1 MRNLKQ
7 NPLDEKGQSLIEFL
21 LSFAFV
27 FGLVLVFLKLSLNY
41 STGYLV
47 HYATFMASR
56 SFMVIDRNS
65 NTPDGSDS
73 ESFNRAK
80 TVFDRYKLDAFIT
93 DFDGTLEANMPGTTG
108 SPAMVGVWVEYT
120 TNLSGSTLF
129 GGDRELKLRSESFLG
144 KEPTRAECIE
154 RICRTFMDVGAD
166 CSSHV
171 TFADNGC

>member
-1 MRNLKQ
+1 MNGLFQ
-7 NPLDEKGQSLIEFL
+7 NNRGQSLIEFL
-21 LSFAFV
+21 LSFTFV

-41 STGYLV
+41 TTGYLV

-65 NTPDGSDS
+65 NTPEGSDA
-73 ESFNRAK
+73 ESLSRAK
-80 TVFDRYKLDAFIT
+80 TVFARYNIPVFIST
-93 DFDGTLEANMPGTTG
+93 FESELQANMPETVD
-108 SPAMVGVWVEYT
+108 SSAMIGVWAEYNT
-120 TNLSGSTLF
+120 SLSATSLF
-129 GGDRELKLRSESFLG
+129 GGSQQLLFRSESFLG

-154 RICRTFMDVGAD
+154 RICRTFQDIGAD

>member
-1 MRNLKQ
+1 MKRHNKG
-7 NPLDEKGQSLIEFL
+7 ESGQSLIEFL

-41 STGYLV
+41 TTGYLV
-47 HYATFMASR
+47 HYATYMASR
-56 SFMVIDRNS
+56 SFLVVDRNS
-65 NTPDGSDS
+65 NTPEGSDS

-80 TVFDRYKLDAFIT
+80 TVFDRYKVDTFIT
-93 DFDGTLEANMPGTTG
+93 DFDGSLQANMPGSVG

-154 RICRTFMDVGAD
+154 RICRAFMDLGAD
-166 CSSHV
+166 CTSHV